1 MNEIL
6 ASLTLIRNLLNRYNK
21 VLSYTADNELVDYV
35 VIAGFEGKQYEQ
47 FKKGVDG
54 FTDSMSV
61 NRKKAEMSL

>member
-1 MNEIL
+1 M
-6 ASLTLIRNLLNRYNK
+6 NRYNK

-54 FTDSMSV
+54 FQT
-61 NRKKAEMSL
+61 ACL